1 MVSWESPPAVQHDV
15 ATNLRDVPLH
25 LIEDVGSEHR
35 LHSDP
40 KKFES
45 FCSSIRAWGLMHPV
59 ILQARSDGRY
69 KINAGSRR
77 VAACRHLK
85 HETIRAHIVELSDL
99 DGVLV
104 SGHENTSREDAP
116 LWQKTIIARNALM
129 KFLYIYSKNLDKF
142 LNRVVNC
149 RRAGMPLSS
158 EDQSLEHVAK
168 QIIQAYTG
176 KDLPYFVRYCMP
188 LLKLDQ
194 TIIAQLERGTI
205 THLMALEI
213 NKIEDVKVQRR
224 MLETVVRDGVSLA
237 DVRRSIR
244 KPGLP
249 THVALGTE
257 LNRMLRGNLR
267 PDVEEQISVE
277 LSKLIELV
285 KRSTTEHSQKTELQ
299 VTNQKSTTSM
309 IPAPPKLIKTSSI
322 SKQSIPKSTPK
333 AARPSRNRKNKTQK

>member
-1 MVSWESPPAVQHDV
+1 MVSWKPPPAVQHDV
-15 ATNLRDVPLH
+15 AENLQDIFLH
-25 LIEDVGSEHR
+25 LIDDVGNEHR

-205 THLMALEI
+205 THLLALEI

-249 THVALGTE
+249 NYVILGTE